1 LIGWYACA
9 VDAVTLARRL
19 AALPAAAMRK
29 ATLRQTLLAL
39 DETAAARL
47 CAELVRRGPSGAP
60 FDVALLALTTL
71 LDGNELGYDRH
82 GELYAAARQL
92 GDAQLQRLLLS
103 AQPPPP
109 GLPQPAPLGGERE
122 LTLGE
127 RKALARGRR
136 REVLDRL
143 LRDPDVAVLAI
154 LLGNPR
160 ITEADVVRL
169 AARRPTSAQAQRLIV
184 HCERF
189 SVRYAVKRALVFNP
203 YTPSDLAA
211 RLVVLLA
218 RPDVQQVAVDLS
230 LGEAVRAAARDVL
243 PARAR

>member
-1 LIGWYACA
+1 
-9 VDAVTLARRL
+9 VDAVSLARRL

-39 DETAAARL
+39 DDAAAAQL
-47 CAELVRRGPSGAP
+47 CADLVRRGPSGAP
-60 FDVALLALTTL
+60 FDMALLALTAL

-82 GELYAAARQL
+82 GALYAVARAL

-109 GLPQPAPLGGERE
+109 GVPQAAPLPGDRV

-127 RKALARGRR
+127 RKSLARGRR

-143 LRDPDVAVLAI
+143 LRDPDVSVLAI

-169 AARRPTSAQAQRLIV
+169 AARRPTTGAAQRLILG
-184 HCERF
+184 CERF
-189 SVRYAVKRALVFNP
+189 IARYAVKRALVFNP

-218 RPDVQQVAVDLS
+218 QPDVKQVAEDLS
-230 LGEAVRAAARDVL
+230 LREAVRAAAREIWQAS
-243 PARAR
+243 P

>member
-1 LIGWYACA
+1 
-9 VDAVTLARRL
+9 
-19 AALPAAAMRK
+19 MRK
-29 ATLRQTLLAL
+29 ATLREKLLAL
-39 DETAAARL
+39 DDAAAARL

-60 FDVALLALTTL
+60 FDVALLALTAL

-82 GELYAAARQL
+82 GDLYAAARSL

-109 GLPQPAPLGGERE
+109 GLPQAAPLPGDRE

-127 RKALARGRR
+127 RKSLARGRR

-169 AARRPTSAQAQRLIV
+169 AARRPTTAEAQRLILAS
-184 HCERF
+184 ERF
-189 SVRYAVKRALVFNP
+189 IARYAIKRALVFNP

-218 RPDVQQVAVDLS
+218 QPDVKQVADDLS
-230 LGEAVRAAARDVL
+230 LGEAVRAAAQEMLRA
-243 PARAR
+243 PHRPEARR

>member
-1 LIGWYACA
+1 
-9 VDAVTLARRL
+9 VDAGTLARRL

-29 ATLRQTLLAL
+29 ATLRETLLAL
-39 DETAAARL
+39 DDAAAARL

-60 FDVALLALTTL
+60 FDLLLLAFTAL
-71 LDGNELGYDRH
+71 LDGNELGYERH

-109 GLPQPAPLGGERE
+109 GLPQAAPLPGERE

-127 RKALARGRR
+127 RKSLARGRR

-169 AARRPTSAQAQRLIV
+169 AARRPTSGEAQRLIV
-184 HCERF
+184 NCERF
-189 SVRYAVKRALVFNP
+189 IARYAVKRALVFNP

-218 RPDVQQVAVDLS
+218 QPDVKQVAADLS
-230 LGEAVRAAARDVL
+230 LGEAVRAAAREVL
-243 PARAR
+243 RSPPA